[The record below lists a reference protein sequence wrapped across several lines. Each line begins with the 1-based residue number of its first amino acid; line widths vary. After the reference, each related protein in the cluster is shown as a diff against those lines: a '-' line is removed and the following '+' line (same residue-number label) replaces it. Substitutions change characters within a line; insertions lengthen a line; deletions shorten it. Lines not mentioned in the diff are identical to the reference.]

1 MKFSVWA
8 PLASSKV
15 ELVCADQR
23 LPLAPDGN
31 GYWQAEWAP
40 AGIAGGYR
48 FSLDGGPAIPDPR
61 SRWQPEGV
69 HGPSFVV
76 DEAALKATHARG
88 FRQKPLTHAV
98 IYELHIGTFSP
109 EGTYAGARQ
118 KLPHLVELGVTHIEL
133 MPLATFP
140 GKQGWGYDGVFL
152 FAPHPA
158 YGTPL
163 ELARFVA
170 ACHQCGLAVLLDA
183 VYNHLG
189 PDGNYL
195 SHYAPYFT
203 DRVKTAWGD
212 AINYDGANSDGVR
225 EFVLDNARMWLEVY
239 GFDGLRLD
247 AVGAIYSFEA
257 VHLLEEL
264 AGAVQKLAAAS
275 GRTLVLIAESDLNDP
290 RLIRPPANGGF
301 GLSAHWMDDFHHSL
315 HQAMTGERAGYYV
328 DFNGIDDLARA
339 LREGY
344 VYQGQYSQHR
354 QRRHGREP
362 RDVRPEQLVVHSQN
376 HDQIGNRARGERL
389 SMLLNPTQLKS
400 VAALTILSPFV
411 PLLFQGEEWGATTPF
426 LYFTDHQ
433 DPELAKMVE
442 QGRRKEF
449 ETFGWAQEV
458 PNPQSPQTFA
468 DSRLDWDELTVPV
481 HQDLLLWYRKMI
493 GLRSCLE
500 PPQSLSL
507 QVSCDAAAL
516 WLWFIRGTVCV
527 AVNFSARP
535 NAIALPPGD
544 WQLLLSSVSGASLAS
559 PWAAHETRIYTRQP

>member
-1 MKFSVWA
+1 
-8 PLASSKV
+8 
-15 ELVCADQR
+15 
-23 LPLAPDGN
+23 
-31 GYWQAEWAP
+31 
-40 AGIAGGYR
+40 
-48 FSLDGGPAIPDPR
+48 
-61 SRWQPEGV
+61 
-69 HGPSFVV
+69 
-76 DEAALKATHARG
+76 
-88 FRQKPLTHAV
+88 
-98 IYELHIGTFSP
+98 
-109 EGTYAGARQ
+109 
-118 KLPHLVELGVTHIEL
+118 
-133 MPLATFP
+133 
-140 GKQGWGYDGVFL
+140 
-152 FAPHPA
+152 
-158 YGTPL
+158 
-163 ELARFVA
+163 
-170 ACHQCGLAVLLDA
+170 
-183 VYNHLG
+183 
-189 PDGNYL
+189 
-195 SHYAPYFT
+195 
-203 DRVKTAWGD
+203 
-212 AINYDGANSDGVR
+212 
-225 EFVLDNARMWLEVY
+225 
-239 GFDGLRLD
+239 
-247 AVGAIYSFEA
+247 
-257 VHLLEEL
+257 
-264 AGAVQKLAAAS
+264 
-275 GRTLVLIAESDLNDP
+275 
-290 RLIRPPANGGF
+290 
-301 GLSAHWMDDFHHSL
+301 
-315 HQAMTGERAGYYV
+315 
-328 DFNGIDDLARA
+328 
-339 LREGY
+339 
-344 VYQGQYSQHR
+344 
-354 QRRHGREP
+354 
-362 RDVRPEQLVVHSQN
+362 VVHSQN